1 MQAGAHFRLAH
12 SCRNAQDATLREA
25 LHSRTH
31 APVSVPT
38 AANALPVRTATALP
52 PLLPPGDLRP
62 ARLVR
67 GDANID
73 ARRHAG
79 VWTPLTWLVSSHQR
93 ADGRPVGTEHVEGP
107 HAELV
112 LRFAQQM
119 IVHAQVDAGHACAP
133 CWSSP
138 QSLRRQ
144 RSIVPSPSTA
154 ESDKS
159 ATFALEQGQHA
170 RLNGWNVAVQHPGRG
185 SRPDAPH
192 AEVVLKRVGDTVSDL
207 GSGT

>member
-67 GDANID
+67 DDANID

-119 IVHAQVDAGHACAP
+119 IAACTGGCGACLRTMLVFPTITAPAALNRAVTVDCRERQVSHLRTGAGTACAP
-133 CWSSP
+133 QWLERGGAASWTRQSSGRP
-138 QSLRRQ
+138 AC
-144 RSIVPSPSTA
+144 RSCP
-154 ESDKS
+154 EKS
-159 ATFALEQGQHA
+159 WRHCQ
-170 RLNGWNVAVQHPGRG
+170 
-185 SRPDAPH
+185 
-192 AEVVLKRVGDTVSDL
+192 
-207 GSGT
+207 